1 MIFGIHKGNT
11 YKNNRKNEFGR
22 QKLIASILI
31 CSLFTS
37 VLIGVIVISNSVRT
51 AGKDAMT
58 MMQLTGQ
65 KKTEEINS
73 TIQKI
78 EQSVDTLS
86 EVAMSNF
93 DYDSFRQN
101 KDYADTYTETVQQAV
116 LDFANHTN
124 GAVTAYLRYNPDY
137 SNPTSGV
144 FAQRQS
150 VDSEL
155 QCLTPTDFSMYD
167 ESDVEHVGW
176 YYLPVQAKKA
186 IWMSPYMNENINIY
200 MISYVVPLF
209 AEDGTSIGIVGMD
222 IDFSQITDLVDET
235 KVYQSGYAFLTDASA
250 AVMYHKNADEGTK
263 LSDLD
268 SSLSKSADF
277 IGDDGNQGKT
287 MDYSYKNVNKKFAFY
302 NLDNGMKLVLTA
314 PVSEIYSEAY
324 GLAKMIILAMIVAF
338 ILSAVIGIVMGTGLT
353 KPIRQLTSVIEQTAA
368 LDFRP
373 TEAGAKLQKQKD
385 EIGDMATKIHDMRK
399 KLRAMMENLQQ
410 TQQVLETNT
419 GNLNQ
424 LMKQNSAYAEDNS
437 AATQE
442 LAAGM
447 EETSA
452 NAAHIV
458 ENVGIMRESSDNIQ
472 RLAEDGEKNSGQIQ
486 ERAGEM
492 ERISTESRHKTDQM
506 YAVMKQKTDAA
517 VEQAKSVQ
525 KINAL
530 TDNIKQIS
538 SQTNLLALNANIE
551 AARAGEAGRGFAV
564 VASEIGDLATQ
575 TLDTVSTIDEIV
587 GEVNSSV
594 SNMTECLTTI
604 MEFLEQTV
612 LGDYEHFAQVGEQ
625 YHADADTFQQIMQ
638 QTKEAVDA
646 LEQHIGEISSTVSE
660 INSMVE
666 QSTDGISG
674 IAEKSGSTQ
683 NLVTEGY
690 DKLQECTQSVNVI
703 RDFVAQFHLD

>member
-1 MIFGIHKGNT
+1 MIRSG
-11 YKNNRKNEFGR
+11 
-22 QKLIASILI
+22 
-31 CSLFTS
+31 
-37 VLIGVIVISNSVRT
+37 
-51 AGKDAMT
+51 
-58 MMQLTGQ
+58 
-65 KKTEEINS
+65 
-73 TIQKI
+73 
-78 EQSVDTLS
+78 
-86 EVAMSNF
+86 
-93 DYDSFRQN
+93 
-101 KDYADTYTETVQQAV
+101 TETIQQAV

-124 GAVTAYLRYNPDY
+124 GAVTAYLRYNPNY

-150 VDSEL
+150 VDSDL

-222 IDFSQITDLVDET
+222 IDFSQITDLVDKT

-287 MDYSYKNVNKKFAFY
+287 MDYSYKNENKKFAFY

-373 TEAGAKLQKQKD
+373 TEAGAKLRKQKD

-458 ENVGIMRESSDNIQ
+458 ENVGIMKESSDNIQ
-472 RLAEDGEKNSGQIQ
+472 KLAEDGEKNSGQIQ

>member
-1 MIFGIHKGNT
+1 MKSV
-11 YKNNRKNEFGR
+11 RA
-22 QKLIASILI
+22 KLIASILI

-37 VLIGVIVISNSVRT
+37 VLIGVIAISNSVRT

-93 DYDSFRQN
+93 DYDSFRQS

-124 GAVTAYLRYNPDY
+124 GAVTVYLRYNPNY

-176 YYLPVQAKKA
+176 YYLPVQAKEA

-222 IDFSQITDLVDET
+222 IDFSQITDLVDEI

-302 NLDNGMKLVLTA
+302 NLDNGMKLVLSA
-314 PVSEIYSEAY
+314 PVSEIYAEAY
-324 GLAKMIILAMIVAF
+324 GLAKLIIIAMVVAF
-338 ILSAVIGIVMGTGLT
+338 VLSAVIGVIIGTGMT
-353 KPIRQLTSVIEQTAA
+353 RPIRQLTAVIEQTAE

-373 TEAGAKLQKQKD
+373 TKEGGKLRKQKD
-385 EIGDMATKIHDMRK
+385 EIGNMATKIHIMRK
-399 KLRAMMENLQQ
+399 KLREMMGDLQR
-410 TQQVLETNT
+410 TQQVLE
-419 GNLNQ
+419 GNAEDLNH

>member
-1 MIFGIHKGNT
+1 
-11 YKNNRKNEFGR
+11 
-22 QKLIASILI
+22 
-31 CSLFTS
+31 
-37 VLIGVIVISNSVRT
+37 
-51 AGKDAMT
+51 MT
-58 MMQLTGQ
+58 KMQLTGQ
-65 KKTEEINS
+65 KKAEEINS

-93 DYDSFRQN
+93 DYDSFRQS

-124 GAVTAYLRYNPDY
+124 GAVTVYLRYNPNY
-137 SNPTSGV
+137 SNPTSGI

-150 VDSEL
+150 LDSDL

-176 YYLPVQAKKA
+176 YYLPVQAKEA
-186 IWMSPYMNENINIY
+186 IWMSPYMNENVNIY

-209 AEDGTSIGIVGMD
+209 AEDGTSIGVVGMD

-235 KVYQSGYAFLTDASA
+235 TVYQSGYAFLTDAFGSI
-250 AVMYHKNADEGTK
+250 MHHKNVDEGTVIT
-263 LSDLD
+263 DLD
-268 SSLSKSADF
+268 SSLKKGADF
-277 IGDDGNQGKT
+277 LAEDGNQGKT
-287 MDYSYKNVNKKFAFY
+287 LEYTYKNVDKKLAFY

-373 TEAGAKLQKQKD
+373 TEAGAKLRKQKD

-492 ERISTESRHKTDQM
+492 ERISTESRSKTDEM

>member
-1 MIFGIHKGNT
+1 
-11 YKNNRKNEFGR
+11 
-22 QKLIASILI
+22 
-31 CSLFTS
+31 
-37 VLIGVIVISNSVRT
+37 
-51 AGKDAMT
+51 
-58 MMQLTGQ
+58 
-65 KKTEEINS
+65 
-73 TIQKI
+73 
-78 EQSVDTLS
+78 VDTLS

-93 DYDSFRQN
+93 DYDSFRQS

-124 GAVTAYLRYNPDY
+124 GAVTAYLRYNPNY

-176 YYLPVQAKKA
+176 YYLPVQAKEA

-302 NLDNGMKLVLTA
+302 NLDNGMKLVLSA
-314 PVSEIYSEAY
+314 PVSEIYAEAY
-324 GLAKMIILAMIVAF
+324 GLAKLIIIAMVVAF
-338 ILSAVIGIVMGTGLT
+338 VLSAVIGVITGTGMT
-353 KPIRQLTSVIEQTAA
+353 RPIRQLTAVIEQTAE

-373 TEAGAKLQKQKD
+373 TKEGGKLRKQKD
-385 EIGDMATKIHDMRK
+385 EIGNMATKIHIMRK
-399 KLRAMMENLQQ
+399 KLREMMGDLQQ
-410 TQQVLETNT
+410 TQQVLESNAED
-419 GNLNQ
+419 LNH

>member
-1 MIFGIHKGNT
+1 MKSV
-11 YKNNRKNEFGR
+11 RA
-22 QKLIASILI
+22 KLIASILI

-37 VLIGVIVISNSVRT
+37 VLIGVLVISNSART

-58 MMQLTGQ
+58 KMQLTGQ
-65 KKTEEINS
+65 KKAEEINS

-93 DYDSFRQN
+93 DYDSFRQS

-124 GAVTAYLRYNPDY
+124 GAVTVYLRYNPNY
-137 SNPTSGV
+137 SNPTSGI

-150 VDSEL
+150 LDSDL

-176 YYLPVQAKKA
+176 YYLPVQAKEA

-209 AEDGTSIGIVGMD
+209 AEDGTSIGVVGMD

-235 KVYQSGYAFLTDASA
+235 TVYQSGYAFLTDASGSI
-250 AVMYHKNADEGTK
+250 MHHKNVDEGTIIT
-263 LSDLD
+263 DLD
-268 SSLSKSADF
+268 SSLKKGADF
-277 IGDDGNQGKT
+277 LAEDGNQGKT
-287 MDYSYKNVNKKFAFY
+287 LEYTYKNVDKKLAFY

-373 TEAGAKLQKQKD
+373 TEAGAKLRKQKD

-458 ENVGIMRESSDNIQ
+458 ENVGIMKESSDNIQ
-472 RLAEDGEKNSGQIQ
+472 KLAEDGEKNSGQIQ

>member
-1 MIFGIHKGNT
+1 MKSVRT
-11 YKNNRKNEFGR
+11 
-22 QKLIASILI
+22 KLISSILI

-58 MMQLTGQ
+58 MMQLAGQ

-93 DYDSFRQN
+93 DYDSFRQS

-124 GAVTAYLRYNPDY
+124 GAVTVYLRYNPNY
-137 SNPTSGV
+137 SNPTSGI

-150 VDSEL
+150 LDSDL

-176 YYLPVQAKKA
+176 YYLPVQAKEA
-186 IWMSPYMNENINIY
+186 IWMSPYMNENVNIY

-209 AEDGTSIGIVGMD
+209 AEDGTSIGVVGMD

-235 KVYQSGYAFLTDASA
+235 TVYQSGYAFLTDASGSI
-250 AVMYHKNADEGTK
+250 MHHKNVDEGTVIT
-263 LSDLD
+263 DLD
-268 SSLSKSADF
+268 SSLKKGADF
-277 IGDDGNQGKT
+277 LAEDGNQGKT
-287 MDYSYKNVNKKFAFY
+287 LEYTYKNVDKKLAFY

-373 TEAGAKLQKQKD
+373 TEAGAKLRKQKD
-385 EIGDMATKIHDMRK
+385 EIGNMATKIHDMRK

-410 TQQVLETNT
+410 TQQILETNT

-492 ERISTESRHKTDQM
+492 ERISTESRRKTDQM

-564 VASEIGDLATQ
+564 VASEIGDLAMQ

>member
-1 MIFGIHKGNT
+1 
-11 YKNNRKNEFGR
+11 
-22 QKLIASILI
+22 
-31 CSLFTS
+31 
-37 VLIGVIVISNSVRT
+37 
-51 AGKDAMT
+51 
-58 MMQLTGQ
+58 MQLTGQ

-93 DYDSFRQN
+93 DYDSFRQS

-124 GAVTAYLRYNPDY
+124 GAVTVYLRYNPNY

-176 YYLPVQAKKA
+176 YYLPVQAKEA

-314 PVSEIYSEAY
+314 PVSEIYAEAY
-324 GLAKMIILAMIVAF
+324 GLAKLIIIAMIVAF
-338 ILSAVIGIVMGTGLT
+338 VLSAVIGVIIGTGMT
-353 KPIRQLTSVIEQTAA
+353 RPIRQLTAVIEQTAE

-373 TEAGAKLQKQKD
+373 TKEGGKLRKQKD
-385 EIGDMATKIHDMRK
+385 EIGNMATKIHIMRK
-399 KLRAMMENLQQ
+399 KLREMMGDLQQ
-410 TQQVLETNT
+410 TQQVLE
-419 GNLNQ
+419 GNAEDLNH
-424 LMKQNSAYAEDNS
+424 LMEQNSAYAEDNS

>member
-1 MIFGIHKGNT
+1 M
-11 YKNNRKNEFGR
+11 
-22 QKLIASILI
+22 
-31 CSLFTS
+31 
-37 VLIGVIVISNSVRT
+37 
-51 AGKDAMT
+51 
-58 MMQLTGQ
+58 
-65 KKTEEINS
+65 
-73 TIQKI
+73 
-78 EQSVDTLS
+78 DTLS

-93 DYDSFRQN
+93 DYDSFRQS

-124 GAVTAYLRYNPDY
+124 GAVTVYLRYNPNY

-176 YYLPVQAKKA
+176 YYLPVQAKEA

-314 PVSEIYSEAY
+314 PVSEIYAEAY
-324 GLAKMIILAMIVAF
+324 GLAKLIIIAMIVAF
-338 ILSAVIGIVMGTGLT
+338 VLSAVIGVIIGTGMT
-353 KPIRQLTSVIEQTAA
+353 RPIRQLTAVIEQTAE

-373 TEAGAKLQKQKD
+373 TKEGGKLRKQKD
-385 EIGDMATKIHDMRK
+385 EIGNMATKIHIMRK
-399 KLRAMMENLQQ
+399 KLREMMGDLQQ
-410 TQQVLETNT
+410 TQQVLESNAED
-419 GNLNQ
+419 LNH

-703 RDFVAQFHLD
+703 RDFVTQFHLD

>member
-1 MIFGIHKGNT
+1 
-11 YKNNRKNEFGR
+11 
-22 QKLIASILI
+22 
-31 CSLFTS
+31 
-37 VLIGVIVISNSVRT
+37 
-51 AGKDAMT
+51 MT

-93 DYDSFRQN
+93 DYDSFRQS

-124 GAVTAYLRYNPDY
+124 GAVTVYLRYNPNY
-137 SNPTSGV
+137 SNPTSGI

-150 VDSEL
+150 LDSDL

-176 YYLPVQAKKA
+176 YYLPVQAKEA
-186 IWMSPYMNENINIY
+186 IWMSPYMNENVNIY

-209 AEDGTSIGIVGMD
+209 AEDGTSIGVVGMD

-235 KVYQSGYAFLTDASA
+235 TVYQSGYAFLTDAFGSI
-250 AVMYHKNADEGTK
+250 MHHKNVDEGTVIT
-263 LSDLD
+263 DLD
-268 SSLSKSADF
+268 SSLKKGADF
-277 IGDDGNQGKT
+277 LAEDGNQGKT
-287 MDYSYKNVNKKFAFY
+287 LEYTYKNVDKKLAFY

-373 TEAGAKLQKQKD
+373 TEAGAKLRKQKD

-492 ERISTESRHKTDQM
+492 ERISTESRSKTDEM

>member
-1 MIFGIHKGNT
+1 
-11 YKNNRKNEFGR
+11 
-22 QKLIASILI
+22 
-31 CSLFTS
+31 
-37 VLIGVIVISNSVRT
+37 
-51 AGKDAMT
+51 
-58 MMQLTGQ
+58 
-65 KKTEEINS
+65 
-73 TIQKI
+73 
-78 EQSVDTLS
+78 
-86 EVAMSNF
+86 
-93 DYDSFRQN
+93 
-101 KDYADTYTETVQQAV
+101 
-116 LDFANHTN
+116 
-124 GAVTAYLRYNPDY
+124 
-137 SNPTSGV
+137 
-144 FAQRQS
+144 
-150 VDSEL
+150 
-155 QCLTPTDFSMYD
+155 
-167 ESDVEHVGW
+167 
-176 YYLPVQAKKA
+176 
-186 IWMSPYMNENINIY
+186 
-200 MISYVVPLF
+200 
-209 AEDGTSIGIVGMD
+209 
-222 IDFSQITDLVDET
+222 
-235 KVYQSGYAFLTDASA
+235 
-250 AVMYHKNADEGTK
+250 
-263 LSDLD
+263 
-268 SSLSKSADF
+268 
-277 IGDDGNQGKT
+277 
-287 MDYSYKNVNKKFAFY
+287 
-302 NLDNGMKLVLTA
+302 
-314 PVSEIYSEAY
+314 
-324 GLAKMIILAMIVAF
+324 
-338 ILSAVIGIVMGTGLT
+338 
-353 KPIRQLTSVIEQTAA
+353 
-368 LDFRP
+368 
-373 TEAGAKLQKQKD
+373 
-385 EIGDMATKIHDMRK
+385 
-399 KLRAMMENLQQ
+399 MMENLQQ

-625 YHADADTFQQIMQ
+625 IMQ

>member
-1 MIFGIHKGNT
+1 
-11 YKNNRKNEFGR
+11 
-22 QKLIASILI
+22 
-31 CSLFTS
+31 
-37 VLIGVIVISNSVRT
+37 
-51 AGKDAMT
+51 
-58 MMQLTGQ
+58 
-65 KKTEEINS
+65 
-73 TIQKI
+73 
-78 EQSVDTLS
+78 
-86 EVAMSNF
+86 
-93 DYDSFRQN
+93 
-101 KDYADTYTETVQQAV
+101 
-116 LDFANHTN
+116 
-124 GAVTAYLRYNPDY
+124 
-137 SNPTSGV
+137 
-144 FAQRQS
+144 
-150 VDSEL
+150 
-155 QCLTPTDFSMYD
+155 MYD

-176 YYLPVQAKKA
+176 YYLPVQAKEA

-302 NLDNGMKLVLTA
+302 NLDNGMKLVITA

-373 TEAGAKLQKQKD
+373 TEAGAKLRKQKD

-424 LMKQNSAYAEDNS
+424 LMKQNSTYAEDNS

>member
-1 MIFGIHKGNT
+1 M
-11 YKNNRKNEFGR
+11 
-22 QKLIASILI
+22 
-31 CSLFTS
+31 
-37 VLIGVIVISNSVRT
+37 
-51 AGKDAMT
+51 
-58 MMQLTGQ
+58 
-65 KKTEEINS
+65 
-73 TIQKI
+73 
-78 EQSVDTLS
+78 DTLS

-93 DYDSFRQN
+93 DYDSFRQS

-116 LDFANHTN
+116 LDFANHAN
-124 GAVTAYLRYNPDY
+124 GAVTVYLRYNPNY

-176 YYLPVQAKKA
+176 YYLPVQAKEA

-314 PVSEIYSEAY
+314 PVSEIYAEAY
-324 GLAKMIILAMIVAF
+324 GLAKLIIIAMIVAF
-338 ILSAVIGIVMGTGLT
+338 VLSAVIGVIIGTGMT
-353 KPIRQLTSVIEQTAA
+353 RPIRQLTAVIDQTAK

-373 TEAGAKLQKQKD
+373 TKEGGKLRKQKD
-385 EIGDMATKIHDMRK
+385 EIGNMATKIHIMRK
-399 KLRAMMENLQQ
+399 KLREMMGDLQQ
-410 TQQVLETNT
+410 TQQVLESNAED
-419 GNLNQ
+419 LNH

-646 LEQHIGEISSTVSE
+646 LEQHIGEISSTVSD

>member
-1 MIFGIHKGNT
+1 M
-11 YKNNRKNEFGR
+11 
-22 QKLIASILI
+22 
-31 CSLFTS
+31 
-37 VLIGVIVISNSVRT
+37 
-51 AGKDAMT
+51 
-58 MMQLTGQ
+58 
-65 KKTEEINS
+65 
-73 TIQKI
+73 
-78 EQSVDTLS
+78 DTLS

-93 DYDSFRQN
+93 DYDSFRQS

-124 GAVTAYLRYNPDY
+124 GAVTAYLRYNPNY

-155 QCLTPTDFSMYD
+155 QCLTPTDFSMYN

-176 YYLPVQAKKA
+176 YYLPVQAKEA

-302 NLDNGMKLVLTA
+302 NLDNGMKLVLSA
-314 PVSEIYSEAY
+314 PVSEIYAEAY
-324 GLAKMIILAMIVAF
+324 GLAKLIIIAMVVAF
-338 ILSAVIGIVMGTGLT
+338 VLSAVIGVIIGTGMT
-353 KPIRQLTSVIEQTAA
+353 RPIRQLTAVIEQTAE

-373 TEAGAKLQKQKD
+373 TKEGGKLRKQKD
-385 EIGDMATKIHDMRK
+385 EIGNMATKIHIMRK
-399 KLRAMMENLQQ
+399 KLREMMGDLQQ
-410 TQQVLETNT
+410 TQQVLESNAED
-419 GNLNQ
+419 LNH

-703 RDFVAQFHLD
+703 RDFVTQFHLD

>member
-1 MIFGIHKGNT
+1 M
-11 YKNNRKNEFGR
+11 
-22 QKLIASILI
+22 
-31 CSLFTS
+31 
-37 VLIGVIVISNSVRT
+37 
-51 AGKDAMT
+51 
-58 MMQLTGQ
+58 
-65 KKTEEINS
+65 
-73 TIQKI
+73 
-78 EQSVDTLS
+78 
-86 EVAMSNF
+86 
-93 DYDSFRQN
+93 
-101 KDYADTYTETVQQAV
+101 

-124 GAVTAYLRYNPDY
+124 GAVTVYLRYNPNY
-137 SNPTSGV
+137 SNPTSGI

-150 VDSEL
+150 LDSDL

-176 YYLPVQAKKA
+176 YYLPVQAKEA
-186 IWMSPYMNENINIY
+186 IWMSPYMNENVNIY

-209 AEDGTSIGIVGMD
+209 AEDGTSIGVVGMD

-235 KVYQSGYAFLTDASA
+235 TVYQSGYAFLMDASGSI
-250 AVMYHKNADEGTK
+250 MHHKNVDEGTVIT
-263 LSDLD
+263 DLD
-268 SSLSKSADF
+268 SSLKKGADF
-277 IGDDGNQGKT
+277 LAEDGNQGKT
-287 MDYSYKNVNKKFAFY
+287 LEYTYKNVDKKLAFY

-373 TEAGAKLQKQKD
+373 TEAGAKLRKQKD

>member
-1 MIFGIHKGNT
+1 MKSV
-11 YKNNRKNEFGR
+11 RA
-22 QKLIASILI
+22 KLIASILI

-37 VLIGVIVISNSVRT
+37 VLIGVLVISNSART

-58 MMQLTGQ
+58 KMQLTGQ
-65 KKTEEINS
+65 KKAEEINS

-93 DYDSFRQN
+93 DYDSFRQS

-124 GAVTAYLRYNPDY
+124 GAVTVYLRYNPNY

-176 YYLPVQAKKA
+176 YYLPVQAKEA

-235 KVYQSGYAFLTDASA
+235 TVYQSGYAFLTDASGSI
-250 AVMYHKNADEGTK
+250 MHHKNVDEGTVIT
-263 LSDLD
+263 DLD
-268 SSLSKSADF
+268 SSLKKGADF
-277 IGDDGNQGKT
+277 LAEDGNQGKT
-287 MDYSYKNVNKKFAFY
+287 LEYTYKNVDKKLAFY

-373 TEAGAKLQKQKD
+373 TEAGAKLRKQKD

-486 ERAGEM
+486 ERAREM

-646 LEQHIGEISSTVSE
+646 LEQHIEEISSTVSE

>member
-1 MIFGIHKGNT
+1 MKSVRT
-11 YKNNRKNEFGR
+11 
-22 QKLIASILI
+22 KLIVSILI

-37 VLIGVIVISNSVRT
+37 VLIGVIAISNSVRT

-93 DYDSFRQN
+93 DYDSFRQS
-101 KDYADTYTETVQQAV
+101 KDYADTYTETVQQTV

-124 GAVTAYLRYNPDY
+124 GAVTAYLRYNPNY

-176 YYLPVQAKKA
+176 YYLPVQAKVA

-314 PVSEIYSEAY
+314 PVSEIYAEAY
-324 GLAKMIILAMIVAF
+324 GLAKLIIIAMIVAF
-338 ILSAVIGIVMGTGLT
+338 VLSAVIGVIIGTGMT
-353 KPIRQLTSVIEQTAA
+353 RPIRQLTTVIEQTAE

-373 TEAGAKLQKQKD
+373 TKEGGKLRKQKD
-385 EIGDMATKIHDMRK
+385 EIGNMATKIHIMRK
-399 KLRAMMENLQQ
+399 KLREMMGDLQQ
-410 TQQVLETNT
+410 TQQVLE
-419 GNLNQ
+419 GNAEDLNH

-437 AATQE
+437 ATTQK

-525 KINAL
+525 KINEL

-646 LEQHIGEISSTVSE
+646 LEQHIGEISSTVSV

>member
-1 MIFGIHKGNT
+1 M
-11 YKNNRKNEFGR
+11 
-22 QKLIASILI
+22 
-31 CSLFTS
+31 
-37 VLIGVIVISNSVRT
+37 
-51 AGKDAMT
+51 
-58 MMQLTGQ
+58 
-65 KKTEEINS
+65 
-73 TIQKI
+73 
-78 EQSVDTLS
+78 DTLS

-93 DYDSFRQN
+93 DYDSFRQS

-124 GAVTAYLRYNPDY
+124 GAVTAYLRYNPNY

-176 YYLPVQAKKA
+176 YYLPVQAKEA

-302 NLDNGMKLVLTA
+302 NLDNGMKLVLSA
-314 PVSEIYSEAY
+314 PVSEIYAEAY
-324 GLAKMIILAMIVAF
+324 GLAKLIIIAMVVAF
-338 ILSAVIGIVMGTGLT
+338 VLSAVIGVIIGTGMT
-353 KPIRQLTSVIEQTAA
+353 RPIRQLTAVIEQTAK

-373 TEAGAKLQKQKD
+373 TKEGSKLRKQKD
-385 EIGDMATKIHDMRK
+385 EIGNMATKIHIMRK
-399 KLRAMMENLQQ
+399 KLREMMRDLQQ
-410 TQQVLETNT
+410 TQQVLESNAED
-419 GNLNQ
+419 LNH

-458 ENVGIMRESSDNIQ
+458 ENIGIMRESSDNIQ

-564 VASEIGDLATQ
+564 VASKIGDLATQ

-612 LGDYEHFAQVGEQ
+612 LGDYEHFAQVGKQ

-646 LEQHIGEISSTVSE
+646 LEQHIGEISSTVSD

>member
-1 MIFGIHKGNT
+1 M
-11 YKNNRKNEFGR
+11 
-22 QKLIASILI
+22 
-31 CSLFTS
+31 
-37 VLIGVIVISNSVRT
+37 
-51 AGKDAMT
+51 
-58 MMQLTGQ
+58 
-65 KKTEEINS
+65 
-73 TIQKI
+73 
-78 EQSVDTLS
+78 DTLS

-93 DYDSFRQN
+93 DYDSFRQS

-124 GAVTAYLRYNPDY
+124 GAVTAYLRYNPNY

-176 YYLPVQAKKA
+176 YYLPVQAKEA

-373 TEAGAKLQKQKD
+373 TEAGAKLRKQKD

-458 ENVGIMRESSDNIQ
+458 ENVGIMKESSDNIQ
-472 RLAEDGEKNSGQIQ
+472 KLAEDGEKNSGQIQ

>member
-1 MIFGIHKGNT
+1 MKSVRT
-11 YKNNRKNEFGR
+11 
-22 QKLIASILI
+22 KLIVSILI

-37 VLIGVIVISNSVRT
+37 VLIGVIAISNSVRT

-93 DYDSFRQN
+93 DYDSFRQS

-116 LDFANHTN
+116 LDFANHTK
-124 GAVTAYLRYNPDY
+124 GAVTAYLRYNPNY

-176 YYLPVQAKKA
+176 YYLPVQAKVA

-250 AVMYHKNADEGTK
+250 SVMYHKNADNGTK

-314 PVSEIYSEAY
+314 PVSEIYAEAY
-324 GLAKMIILAMIVAF
+324 GLAKLIIIAMIVAF
-338 ILSAVIGIVMGTGLT
+338 VLSAVIGVIIGTGMT
-353 KPIRQLTSVIEQTAA
+353 RPIRQLTAVIEQTAE
-368 LDFRP
+368 LDFRS
-373 TEAGAKLQKQKD
+373 TKEGGKLRKQKD
-385 EIGDMATKIHDMRK
+385 EIGNMATKIHIMRK
-399 KLRAMMENLQQ
+399 KLREMMGDLQQ
-410 TQQVLETNT
+410 TQQVLG
-419 GNLNQ
+419 GNAEDLNH

-437 AATQE
+437 AATQK

-447 EETSA
+447 QETSA

-458 ENVGIMRESSDNIQ
+458 ESVGIMRESSDNIQ

-612 LGDYEHFAQVGEQ
+612 LEDYEHFAQMGKQ

-666 QSTDGISG
+666 QSTDGISS

>member
-1 MIFGIHKGNT
+1 M
-11 YKNNRKNEFGR
+11 
-22 QKLIASILI
+22 
-31 CSLFTS
+31 
-37 VLIGVIVISNSVRT
+37 
-51 AGKDAMT
+51 
-58 MMQLTGQ
+58 
-65 KKTEEINS
+65 
-73 TIQKI
+73 
-78 EQSVDTLS
+78 DTLS

-93 DYDSFRQN
+93 DYDSFRQS

-124 GAVTAYLRYNPDY
+124 GAVTVYLRYNPNY

-314 PVSEIYSEAY
+314 PVSEIYAEAY
-324 GLAKMIILAMIVAF
+324 GLAKLIIIAMIVAF
-338 ILSAVIGIVMGTGLT
+338 VLSAVIGVIIGTGMT
-353 KPIRQLTSVIEQTAA
+353 RPIRQLTAVIEQTAK

-373 TEAGAKLQKQKD
+373 TKEGGKLRKQKD
-385 EIGDMATKIHDMRK
+385 EIGNMATKIHIMRK
-399 KLRAMMENLQQ
+399 KLREMMGDLQQ
-410 TQQVLETNT
+410 TQQVLESNAED
-419 GNLNQ
+419 LNH

>member
-1 MIFGIHKGNT
+1 MKSVRT
-11 YKNNRKNEFGR
+11 
-22 QKLIASILI
+22 KLIVSILI

-37 VLIGVIVISNSVRT
+37 VMIGVIAISNSVRT

-93 DYDSFRQN
+93 DYDSFRQS

-176 YYLPVQAKKA
+176 YYLPVQAKTA

-268 SSLSKSADF
+268 SSLSKSEDF

-314 PVSEIYSEAY
+314 PVSEIYAEAY
-324 GLAKMIILAMIVAF
+324 GLAKLIMIAMIVAF
-338 ILSAVIGIVMGTGLT
+338 VLSAVIGVIIGTGMT
-353 KPIRQLTSVIEQTAA
+353 RPIRQLTAVIEQTAE

-373 TEAGAKLQKQKD
+373 TKEGGKLRKQKD
-385 EIGDMATKIHDMRK
+385 EIGNMATKIHLMRK
-399 KLRAMMENLQQ
+399 KLREMMGDLQQ
-410 TQQVLETNT
+410 TQQVLE
-419 GNLNQ
+419 GNAEDLNH

-437 AATQE
+437 AATQN

-447 EETSA
+447 EETST

-458 ENVGIMRESSDNIQ
+458 ESVGIMRESSDNIQ

>member
-1 MIFGIHKGNT
+1 
-11 YKNNRKNEFGR
+11 
-22 QKLIASILI
+22 
-31 CSLFTS
+31 
-37 VLIGVIVISNSVRT
+37 
-51 AGKDAMT
+51 
-58 MMQLTGQ
+58 
-65 KKTEEINS
+65 
-73 TIQKI
+73 
-78 EQSVDTLS
+78 
-86 EVAMSNF
+86 
-93 DYDSFRQN
+93 
-101 KDYADTYTETVQQAV
+101 
-116 LDFANHTN
+116 
-124 GAVTAYLRYNPDY
+124 
-137 SNPTSGV
+137 
-144 FAQRQS
+144 
-150 VDSEL
+150 
-155 QCLTPTDFSMYD
+155 
-167 ESDVEHVGW
+167 
-176 YYLPVQAKKA
+176 
-186 IWMSPYMNENINIY
+186 

-314 PVSEIYSEAY
+314 PVSEIYAEAY
-324 GLAKMIILAMIVAF
+324 GLAKLIIIAMIVAF
-338 ILSAVIGIVMGTGLT
+338 VLSAVIGVIIGTGMT
-353 KPIRQLTSVIEQTAA
+353 RPIRQLTAVIEQTAK

-373 TEAGAKLQKQKD
+373 TKEGGKLRKQKD
-385 EIGDMATKIHDMRK
+385 EIGNMATKIHIMRK
-399 KLRAMMENLQQ
+399 KLREMMGDLQQ
-410 TQQVLETNT
+410 TQQVLESNAED
-419 GNLNQ
+419 LNH

-575 TLDTVSTIDEIV
+575 TLDIVSTIDEIV

-703 RDFVAQFHLD
+703 RDFVAQFHLG

>member
-1 MIFGIHKGNT
+1 M
-11 YKNNRKNEFGR
+11 
-22 QKLIASILI
+22 
-31 CSLFTS
+31 
-37 VLIGVIVISNSVRT
+37 
-51 AGKDAMT
+51 
-58 MMQLTGQ
+58 
-65 KKTEEINS
+65 
-73 TIQKI
+73 
-78 EQSVDTLS
+78 DTLS

-93 DYDSFRQN
+93 DYDSFRQS

-124 GAVTAYLRYNPDY
+124 GAVTAYLRYNPNY

-176 YYLPVQAKKA
+176 YYLPVQAKEA

-235 KVYQSGYAFLTDASA
+235 TVYQSGYAFLMDASGSI
-250 AVMYHKNADEGTK
+250 MHHKNVDEGTVIT
-263 LSDLD
+263 DLD
-268 SSLSKSADF
+268 SSLKKGADF
-277 IGDDGNQGKT
+277 LAEDGNQGKT
-287 MDYSYKNVNKKFAFY
+287 LEYTYKNVDKKLAFY

-373 TEAGAKLQKQKD
+373 TEAGAKLRKQKD

-703 RDFVAQFHLD
+703 RDFVTQFHLD

>member
-1 MIFGIHKGNT
+1 M
-11 YKNNRKNEFGR
+11 
-22 QKLIASILI
+22 
-31 CSLFTS
+31 
-37 VLIGVIVISNSVRT
+37 
-51 AGKDAMT
+51 
-58 MMQLTGQ
+58 
-65 KKTEEINS
+65 
-73 TIQKI
+73 
-78 EQSVDTLS
+78 DTLS

-93 DYDSFRQN
+93 DYDSFRQS

-124 GAVTAYLRYNPDY
+124 GAVTVYLRYNPNY

-176 YYLPVQAKKA
+176 YYLPVQAKEA

-314 PVSEIYSEAY
+314 PVSEIYAEAY
-324 GLAKMIILAMIVAF
+324 GLAKLIIIAMIVAF
-338 ILSAVIGIVMGTGLT
+338 VLSAVIGVIIGTGMT
-353 KPIRQLTSVIEQTAA
+353 RPIRQLTAVIEQTAK

-373 TEAGAKLQKQKD
+373 TKEGGKLRKQKD
-385 EIGDMATKIHDMRK
+385 EIGNMATKIHIMRK
-399 KLRAMMENLQQ
+399 KLREMMGDLQQ
-410 TQQVLETNT
+410 TQQVLESNAED
-419 GNLNQ
+419 LNH

-612 LGDYEHFAQVGEQ
+612 LGDYEHCAQVGEQ

>member
-1 MIFGIHKGNT
+1 MKSV
-11 YKNNRKNEFGR
+11 RA
-22 QKLIASILI
+22 KLIASILI

-37 VLIGVIVISNSVRT
+37 VLIGVLVISNSART

-58 MMQLTGQ
+58 KMQLTGQ
-65 KKTEEINS
+65 KKAEEINS

-93 DYDSFRQN
+93 DYDSFRQS

-124 GAVTAYLRYNPDY
+124 GAVTVYLRYNPNY

-176 YYLPVQAKKA
+176 YYLPVQAKEA

-235 KVYQSGYAFLTDASA
+235 TVYQSGYAFLTDASGSI
-250 AVMYHKNADEGTK
+250 MHHKNVDEGTVIT
-263 LSDLD
+263 DLD
-268 SSLSKSADF
+268 SSLKKGADF
-277 IGDDGNQGKT
+277 LAEDGNQGKT
-287 MDYSYKNVNKKFAFY
+287 LEYTYKNVDKKLAFY

-314 PVSEIYSEAY
+314 PVSEICSEAY

-373 TEAGAKLQKQKD
+373 TEAGAKLRKQKD

>member
-1 MIFGIHKGNT
+1 MKSV
-11 YKNNRKNEFGR
+11 RA
-22 QKLIASILI
+22 KLIATILI

-37 VLIGVIVISNSVRT
+37 VLIGVLVISNSART

-58 MMQLTGQ
+58 KMQLTGQ
-65 KKTEEINS
+65 KKAEEINS

-93 DYDSFRQN
+93 DYDSFRQS

-124 GAVTAYLRYNPDY
+124 GAVTVYLRYNPNY

-176 YYLPVQAKKA
+176 YYLPVQAKEA

-235 KVYQSGYAFLTDASA
+235 TVYQSGYAFLTDASGSI
-250 AVMYHKNADEGTK
+250 MHHKNVDEGTVIT
-263 LSDLD
+263 DLD
-268 SSLSKSADF
+268 SSLKKGADF
-277 IGDDGNQGKT
+277 LAEDGNQGKT
-287 MDYSYKNVNKKFAFY
+287 LEYTYKNVDKKLAFY

-373 TEAGAKLQKQKD
+373 TEAGAKLRKQKD

>member
-1 MIFGIHKGNT
+1 MKSV
-11 YKNNRKNEFGR
+11 RA
-22 QKLIASILI
+22 KLIASILI

-37 VLIGVIVISNSVRT
+37 VLIGVIPISNSVRT

-93 DYDSFRQN
+93 DYDSFRQS

-124 GAVTAYLRYNPDY
+124 GAVTVYLRYNPNY

-176 YYLPVQAKKA
+176 YYLPVQAKEA

-235 KVYQSGYAFLTDASA
+235 TVYQSGYAFLTDASGSI
-250 AVMYHKNADEGTK
+250 MHHKNVDEGTVIT
-263 LSDLD
+263 DLD
-268 SSLSKSADF
+268 SSLKKGADF
-277 IGDDGNQGKT
+277 LAEDGNQGKT
-287 MDYSYKNVNKKFAFY
+287 LEYTYKNVDKKLAFY

-373 TEAGAKLQKQKD
+373 TEAGAKLRKQKD

-410 TQQVLETNT
+410 TQRVLETNT

>member
-1 MIFGIHKGNT
+1 
-11 YKNNRKNEFGR
+11 
-22 QKLIASILI
+22 
-31 CSLFTS
+31 
-37 VLIGVIVISNSVRT
+37 
-51 AGKDAMT
+51 MT
-58 MMQLTGQ
+58 KMQLTGQ
-65 KKTEEINS
+65 KKAEEINS

-93 DYDSFRQN
+93 DYDSFRQS

-124 GAVTAYLRYNPDY
+124 GAVTVYLRYNPNY

-176 YYLPVQAKKA
+176 YYLPVQAKEA

-235 KVYQSGYAFLTDASA
+235 TVYQSGYAFLTDASGSI
-250 AVMYHKNADEGTK
+250 MHHKNVDEGTVIT
-263 LSDLD
+263 DLD
-268 SSLSKSADF
+268 SSLKKGADF
-277 IGDDGNQGKT
+277 LAEDGNQGKT
-287 MDYSYKNVNKKFAFY
+287 LEYTYKNVDKKLAFY

-373 TEAGAKLQKQKD
+373 TEAGAKLRKQKD

>member
-1 MIFGIHKGNT
+1 MISQNI
-11 YKNNRKNEFGR
+11 
-22 QKLIASILI
+22 
-31 CSLFTS
+31 
-37 VLIGVIVISNSVRT
+37 RT
-51 AGKDAMT
+51 
-58 MMQLTGQ
+58 
-65 KKTEEINS
+65 
-73 TIQKI
+73 
-78 EQSVDTLS
+78 EQW
-86 EVAMSNF
+86 
-93 DYDSFRQN
+93 
-101 KDYADTYTETVQQAV
+101 
-116 LDFANHTN
+116 
-124 GAVTAYLRYNPDY
+124 RYNPNY
-137 SNPTSGV
+137 SNPTSGI

-150 VDSEL
+150 LDSDL

-176 YYLPVQAKKA
+176 YYLPVQAKEA
-186 IWMSPYMNENINIY
+186 IWMSPYMNENVNIY

-209 AEDGTSIGIVGMD
+209 AEDGTSIGVVGMD

-235 KVYQSGYAFLTDASA
+235 TVYQSGYAFLTDASGSI
-250 AVMYHKNADEGTK
+250 MHHKNVDEGTVIT
-263 LSDLD
+263 DLD
-268 SSLSKSADF
+268 SSLKKGADF
-277 IGDDGNQGKT
+277 LAEDGNQGKT
-287 MDYSYKNVNKKFAFY
+287 LEYTYKNVDKKLAFY

-373 TEAGAKLQKQKD
+373 TEAGAKLRKQKD

>member
-1 MIFGIHKGNT
+1 M
-11 YKNNRKNEFGR
+11 
-22 QKLIASILI
+22 
-31 CSLFTS
+31 
-37 VLIGVIVISNSVRT
+37 
-51 AGKDAMT
+51 
-58 MMQLTGQ
+58 
-65 KKTEEINS
+65 
-73 TIQKI
+73 
-78 EQSVDTLS
+78 DTLS

-93 DYDSFRQN
+93 DYDSFRQS

-124 GAVTAYLRYNPDY
+124 GAVTAYLRYNPNY

-176 YYLPVQAKKA
+176 YYLPVQAKEA

-302 NLDNGMKLVLTA
+302 NLDNGMKLVLSA
-314 PVSEIYSEAY
+314 PVSEIYAEAY
-324 GLAKMIILAMIVAF
+324 GLAKLIIIAMVVAF
-338 ILSAVIGIVMGTGLT
+338 VLSAVIGVIIGTGMT
-353 KPIRQLTSVIEQTAA
+353 RPIRQLTAVIEQTAE

-373 TEAGAKLQKQKD
+373 TKEGGKLRKQKD
-385 EIGDMATKIHDMRK
+385 EIGNMATKIHIMRK
-399 KLRAMMENLQQ
+399 KLREMMGDLQQ
-410 TQQVLETNT
+410 TQQVLESNAED
-419 GNLNQ
+419 LNH

-666 QSTDGISG
+666 QSSDGISG

>member
-1 MIFGIHKGNT
+1 MKSV
-11 YKNNRKNEFGR
+11 RA
-22 QKLIASILI
+22 KLIASILI

-37 VLIGVIVISNSVRT
+37 VLIGVLVISNSART

-58 MMQLTGQ
+58 KMQLTGQ
-65 KKTEEINS
+65 KKAEEINS

-93 DYDSFRQN
+93 DYDSFRQS

-124 GAVTAYLRYNPDY
+124 GAVTVYLRYNPNY
-137 SNPTSGV
+137 SNPTSGI

-150 VDSEL
+150 LDSDL

-176 YYLPVQAKKA
+176 YYLPVQAKEA
-186 IWMSPYMNENINIY
+186 IWMSPYMNENVNIY

-209 AEDGTSIGIVGMD
+209 AEDGTSIGVVGMD

-235 KVYQSGYAFLTDASA
+235 TVYQSGYAFLTDASGSI
-250 AVMYHKNADEGTK
+250 MHHKNVDEGTVIT
-263 LSDLD
+263 DLD
-268 SSLSKSADF
+268 SSLKKGADF
-277 IGDDGNQGKT
+277 LAEDGNQGKT
-287 MDYSYKNVNKKFAFY
+287 LEYTYKNVDKKLAFY

-373 TEAGAKLQKQKD
+373 TEAGAKLRKQKD

-492 ERISTESRHKTDQM
+492 ERISTESRRKTDQM

-646 LEQHIGEISSTVSE
+646 LERHIGEISSTVSE

>member
-1 MIFGIHKGNT
+1 MKSVRT
-11 YKNNRKNEFGR
+11 
-22 QKLIASILI
+22 KLISSILI

-58 MMQLTGQ
+58 MMQLAGQ

-93 DYDSFRQN
+93 DYDSFRQS

-124 GAVTAYLRYNPDY
+124 GAVTVYLRYNPNY
-137 SNPTSGV
+137 SNPTSGI

-150 VDSEL
+150 LDSDL

-176 YYLPVQAKKA
+176 YYLPVQAKEA
-186 IWMSPYMNENINIY
+186 IWMSPYMNENVNIY

-209 AEDGTSIGIVGMD
+209 AEDGTSIGVVGMD

-235 KVYQSGYAFLTDASA
+235 TVYQSGYAFLTDASGSI
-250 AVMYHKNADEGTK
+250 MHHKNVDEGTVIT
-263 LSDLD
+263 DLD
-268 SSLSKSADF
+268 SSLKKGADF
-277 IGDDGNQGKT
+277 LAEDGNQGKT
-287 MDYSYKNVNKKFAFY
+287 LEYTYKNVDKKLAFY

-373 TEAGAKLQKQKD
+373 TEAGAKLRKQKD

>member
-1 MIFGIHKGNT
+1 M
-11 YKNNRKNEFGR
+11 
-22 QKLIASILI
+22 
-31 CSLFTS
+31 
-37 VLIGVIVISNSVRT
+37 
-51 AGKDAMT
+51 
-58 MMQLTGQ
+58 
-65 KKTEEINS
+65 
-73 TIQKI
+73 
-78 EQSVDTLS
+78 DTLS

-93 DYDSFRQN
+93 DYDSFRQS

-124 GAVTAYLRYNPDY
+124 GAVTAYLRYNPNY

-176 YYLPVQAKKA
+176 YYLPVQAKEA

-302 NLDNGMKLVLTA
+302 NLDNGMKLVLSA
-314 PVSEIYSEAY
+314 PVSEIYAEAY
-324 GLAKMIILAMIVAF
+324 GLAKLIIIAMVVAF
-338 ILSAVIGIVMGTGLT
+338 VLSAVIGVIIGTGMT
-353 KPIRQLTSVIEQTAA
+353 RPIRQLTAVIEQTAE

-373 TEAGAKLQKQKD
+373 TKEGGKLRKQKD
-385 EIGDMATKIHDMRK
+385 EIGNMATKIHIMRK
-399 KLRAMMENLQQ
+399 KLREMMGDLQQ
-410 TQQVLETNT
+410 TQQVLESNAED
-419 GNLNQ
+419 LNH

-638 QTKEAVDA
+638 QIKEAVDA

>member
-1 MIFGIHKGNT
+1 
-11 YKNNRKNEFGR
+11 
-22 QKLIASILI
+22 
-31 CSLFTS
+31 
-37 VLIGVIVISNSVRT
+37 
-51 AGKDAMT
+51 
-58 MMQLTGQ
+58 
-65 KKTEEINS
+65 
-73 TIQKI
+73 
-78 EQSVDTLS
+78 
-86 EVAMSNF
+86 MSNF
-93 DYDSFRQN
+93 DYDSFRQS

-124 GAVTAYLRYNPDY
+124 GAVTVYLRYNPNY
-137 SNPTSGV
+137 SNPTSGI

-150 VDSEL
+150 LDSDL

-176 YYLPVQAKKA
+176 YYLPVQAKEA
-186 IWMSPYMNENINIY
+186 IWMSPYMNENVNIY

-209 AEDGTSIGIVGMD
+209 AEDGTSIGVVGMD

-235 KVYQSGYAFLTDASA
+235 TVYQSGYAFLTDASGSI
-250 AVMYHKNADEGTK
+250 MHHKNVDEGTVIT
-263 LSDLD
+263 DLD
-268 SSLSKSADF
+268 SSLKKGADF
-277 IGDDGNQGKT
+277 LAEDGNQGKT
-287 MDYSYKNVNKKFAFY
+287 LEYTYKNVDKKLAFY

-373 TEAGAKLQKQKD
+373 TEAGAKLRKQKD

>member
-1 MIFGIHKGNT
+1 M
-11 YKNNRKNEFGR
+11 
-22 QKLIASILI
+22 
-31 CSLFTS
+31 
-37 VLIGVIVISNSVRT
+37 
-51 AGKDAMT
+51 
-58 MMQLTGQ
+58 
-65 KKTEEINS
+65 
-73 TIQKI
+73 
-78 EQSVDTLS
+78 DTLS

-93 DYDSFRQN
+93 DYDSFRQS

-116 LDFANHTN
+116 LDFANHAN
-124 GAVTAYLRYNPDY
+124 GAVTVYLRYNPNY

-176 YYLPVQAKKA
+176 YYLPVQAKEA

-314 PVSEIYSEAY
+314 PVSEIYAEAY
-324 GLAKMIILAMIVAF
+324 GLAKLIIIAMIVAF
-338 ILSAVIGIVMGTGLT
+338 VLSAVIGVIIGTGMT
-353 KPIRQLTSVIEQTAA
+353 RPIRQLTAVIEQTAK

-373 TEAGAKLQKQKD
+373 TKEGGKLRKQKD
-385 EIGDMATKIHDMRK
+385 EIGNMATKIHIMRK
-399 KLRAMMENLQQ
+399 KLREMMGDLQQ
-410 TQQVLETNT
+410 TQQVLESNAED
-419 GNLNQ
+419 LNH

-437 AATQE
+437 AATQK

-492 ERISTESRHKTDQM
+492 ERISTESRSKTDEM

>member
-1 MIFGIHKGNT
+1 M
-11 YKNNRKNEFGR
+11 
-22 QKLIASILI
+22 
-31 CSLFTS
+31 
-37 VLIGVIVISNSVRT
+37 
-51 AGKDAMT
+51 
-58 MMQLTGQ
+58 
-65 KKTEEINS
+65 
-73 TIQKI
+73 
-78 EQSVDTLS
+78 DTLS

-93 DYDSFRQN
+93 DYDSFRQS

-176 YYLPVQAKKA
+176 YYLPVQAKEA

-373 TEAGAKLQKQKD
+373 TEAGAKLRKQKD

-458 ENVGIMRESSDNIQ
+458 ENVGIMKESSDNIQ
-472 RLAEDGEKNSGQIQ
+472 KLAEDGEKNSGQIQ